1 LADLSQNISNSLN
14 LFGGA
19 PANQWGAITWGVDD
33 WGYGANS
40 TLLRFTKLVANA
52 QASDTAITKSGN
64 FVRTIE
70 NTQGLSS
77 APDALYLQDGSGY
90 FYIAPNNTTDLEE
103 RYTPDWTAG
112 SDPADG
118 WAAQT
123 FTTSW
128 SES

>member
-19 PANQWGAITWGVDD
+19 PTTKWNAFTWGVDD
-33 WGYGANS
+33 WGDGVNS
-40 TLLRFTKLVANA
+40 TLLRIVKLISNS

-64 FVRTIE
+64 FFRTIE
-70 NTQGLSS
+70 NTQAVASD
-77 APDALYLQDGSGY
+77 PDALYLQDGQGY
-90 FYIAPNNTTDLEE
+90 FYTAPNNVTDLEE
-103 RYTPDWTAG
+103 RYAPDWTAG
-112 SDPADG
+112 NDPSDS
-118 WAAQT
+118 WTAQT